1 MVRKLKFHEQKLLKK
16 VDFITWSVDNSGKE
30 NKVLRRFHIQK
41 REDYTKSV
49 FLNLHFFL
57 LPLLRLVNHY
67 RYNKLSREI
76 RDLAEKIAKLDGSDP
91 FKTDATTMLL
101 NKLHAMGVSN
111 DQLTLQ
117 TAAKTSAS
125 HFCRRRL
132 PVIMVKLRMSEH
144 LKHATDLIE
153 HGHVRVGP
161 EMVKDPAFLVSRNL
175 EDFVTWVD
183 GSKIK
188 EHVQRYNDMR
198 DDFQM

>member
-16 VDFITWSVDNSGKE
+16 VDFITWKVDNGGKE
-30 NKVLRRFHIQK
+30 NKILRRFHIQK
-41 REDYTKSV
+41 REDYTK
-49 FLNLHFFL
+49 
-57 LPLLRLVNHY
+57 
-67 RYNKLSREI
+67 YNKLSREI
-76 RDLAEKIAKLDGSDP
+76 RELAERIAKLDASEP
-91 FKTDATTMLL
+91 FKTEATTMLL

-111 DQLTLQ
+111 DQLTLE
-117 TAAKTSAS
+117 TAAKISAS

-144 LKHATDLIE
+144 LKAATDLIE

-161 EMVKDPAFLVSRNL
+161 EMIKDPAFLVSRNL

-188 EHVQRYNDMR
+188 EHVLRYNDMR

>member
-16 VDFITWSVDNSGKE
+16 VDFITWKVDNSAKE
-30 NKVLRRFHIQK
+30 NKILRRFHIQK
-41 REDYTKSV
+41 REDYTK
-49 FLNLHFFL
+49 
-57 LPLLRLVNHY
+57 
-67 RYNKLSREI
+67 YNKLSREI
-76 RDLAEKIAKLDGSDP
+76 RELAEKIAKLEPSEP
-91 FKTDATTMLL
+91 FKAEATTMLL

-117 TAAKTSAS
+117 TAAKISAS

-144 LKHATDLIE
+144 LKAATDLIE

-161 EMVKDPAFLVSRNL
+161 EMIKDPAFLVSRNL

-188 EHVQRYNDMR
+188 EHVLRYNDLR

>member
-16 VDFITWSVDNSGKE
+16 VDFITWKVDNSGKE
-30 NKVLRRFHIQK
+30 NKILRRFHIQK
-41 REDYTKSV
+41 REDYTK
-49 FLNLHFFL
+49 
-57 LPLLRLVNHY
+57 
-67 RYNKLSREI
+67 YNKLSREI
-76 RDLAEKIAKLDGSDP
+76 RELAERIAKLDASEP
-91 FKTDATTMLL
+91 FKAEATTMLL
-101 NKLHAMGVSN
+101 NKVHAMGVSN
-111 DQLTLQ
+111 DQLTLE
-117 TAAKTSAS
+117 TAAKISAS

-144 LKHATDLIE
+144 LKAATDLIE

-161 EMVKDPAFLVSRNL
+161 EMIKDPAFLVSRNL

-188 EHVQRYNDMR
+188 EHVLRYNDMR

>member
-16 VDFITWSVDNSGKE
+16 VDFITWKVDNSGKE
-30 NKVLRRFHIQK
+30 NKILRRFHIQK
-41 REDYTKSV
+41 REDYTK
-49 FLNLHFFL
+49 
-57 LPLLRLVNHY
+57 
-67 RYNKLSREI
+67 YNKLSREI
-76 RDLAEKIAKLDGSDP
+76 RELAEKIAKLDASDP
-91 FKTDATTMLL
+91 FKVEATTMLL
-101 NKLHAMGVSN
+101 NKIHAMGVSN
-111 DQLTLQ
+111 DQLTLE
-117 TAAKTSAS
+117 TAAKISAS

-144 LKHATDLIE
+144 LKAATDLIE

-188 EHVQRYNDMR
+188 EHVLRYNDLR

>member
-16 VDFITWSVDNSGKE
+16 VDFITWKVDNSGKE
-30 NKVLRRFHIQK
+30 NKILRRYHIQK
-41 REDYTKSV
+41 REDYTK
-49 FLNLHFFL
+49 
-57 LPLLRLVNHY
+57 
-67 RYNKLSREI
+67 YNKLSREI
-76 RDLAEKIAKLDGSDP
+76 RELAEKIAKLEASDP
-91 FKTDATTMLL
+91 FKVEATTMLL
-101 NKLHAMGVSN
+101 NKIHAMGVSN
-111 DQLTLQ
+111 DQLTLE
-117 TAAKTSAS
+117 TAAKISAS

-132 PVIMVKLRMSEH
+132 PVIMVKRRFYYCSSITVRMSEH
-144 LKHATDLIE
+144 LKGATDLIE

-188 EHVQRYNDMR
+188 EHVMRYNDMR